1 MIRSVVGFFVFVVG
15 LVFMPFFWV
24 TLNVLCFSE
33 RVAYV
38 PLISLYRDLVR
49 EYSNGT
55 LF

>member
-1 MIRSVVGFFVFVVG
+1 MKSAVEFFSFVLG

-33 RVAYV
+33 QVAYV